1 MEGINIH
8 KIETNQFKTNL
19 YAVFLAIPLKR
30 ENVTKDA
37 LLAAVLRRGTE
48 NIKSQDEISKRLEE
62 MYGASFDCGIDK
74 TGDNQ
79 VIRFYI
85 ETVNDNYLPKK
96 EEILQKSIET
106 LLEIVF
112 NPYEENGGFK
122 KEYVSQE
129 KTNMN

>member
-1 MEGINIH
+1 
-8 KIETNQFKTNL
+8 
-19 YAVFLAIPLKR
+19 
-30 ENVTKDA
+30 
-37 LLAAVLRRGTE
+37 
-48 NIKSQDEISKRLEE
+48 

-85 ETVNDNYLPKK
+85 ETVNDNNLPKK

-106 LLEIVF
+106 LLEIEF
-112 NPYEENGGFK
+112 NPYVENGGFK

-129 KTNMN
+129 KTNMKKRIDGRKDNKARYSLDRCIEEMYKDKPYGLYKFGYVEDLVKIDEKNLYEYY